1 MIPPY
6 SPFLPI
12 QHPEDLLDNLAERRQ
27 TLVREFEKDR
37 AYRVQLNAS
46 LRERRGQ
53 FPVAA
58 VLLPVLTWL
67 IRTLSVSRYS

>member
-27 TLVREFEKDR
+27 SLVREFERDR
-37 AYRVQLNAS
+37 ENHARLS
-46 LRERRGQ
+46 SDLETRRGR
-53 FPVAA
+53 V
-58 VLLPVLTWL
+58 PVLPMIAPL
-67 IRTLSVSRYS
+67 LAFILRTLNVS

>member
-27 TLVREFEKDR
+27 KLVREFEQDR
-37 AYRVQLNAS
+37 LNQAQLHAS
-46 LRERRGQ
+46 LRARSTTV
-53 FPVAA
+53 PALAA
-58 VLLPVLTWL
+58 ILPLLTWF
-67 IRTLSVSRYS
+67 IRTLKVS

>member
-27 TLVREFEKDR
+27 ALIREFEKDR
-37 AYRVQLNAS
+37 ENRVRFNEDLAT
-46 LRERRGQ
+46 RRSRI
-53 FPVAA
+53 PVLA
-58 VLLPVLTWL
+58 VLVPLLTFVV
-67 IRTLSVSRYS
+67 RTLKVS

>member
-27 TLVREFEKDR
+27 ALIREFEKDR
-37 AYRVQLNAS
+37 ENRARFNEDLAT
-46 LRERRGQ
+46 RRSRI
-53 FPVAA
+53 PVLA
-58 VLLPVLTWL
+58 VLVPLLTFVV
-67 IRTLSVSRYS
+67 RTLKVS